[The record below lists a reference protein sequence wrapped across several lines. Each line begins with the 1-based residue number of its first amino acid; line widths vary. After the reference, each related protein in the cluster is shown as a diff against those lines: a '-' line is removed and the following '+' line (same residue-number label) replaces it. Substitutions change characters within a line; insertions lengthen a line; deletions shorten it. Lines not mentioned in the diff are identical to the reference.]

1 MMTADV
7 TRANGPPR
15 NERTPPT
22 AAVAPPS
29 SPTLSFGWL
38 LRAAAGSAAAAGIMG
53 VIVAPGVRGN
63 ASEALVV
70 AAERMSAS
78 LSCFLY
84 VLLVPLVMLG
94 GVALLRTRQTAI
106 APRVALIGGGAAVI
120 VMSLPGVREG
130 VPPSLAVLIASAAVV
145 ACLAGAYCAART
157 PHTRAVAG
165 ILVVLAFASM
175 TRLGAWELATR
186 AGDTANMQTFALS
199 RNLATAAVL
208 FEATGQLLA
217 VTWLGTRGRWSGQLA
232 SLAALG
238 AAYVLTWG
246 VARGVHSGAA
256 PWQAVLHTALADA
269 PGVPPP
275 YGLDALATFLVPASL
290 LLALVAA
297 ALPQQVVAIVA
308 AIALALVSRGA
319 FDAPLRALCAV
330 AAAQWAAL
338 AAVDGRAMWA
348 ALIEDRNRRLKAEA
362 PLGAGAPNDKP
373 GSENTASEGPFG
385 AGAPNDKPG
394 SEDAEASDSPPRT

>member
-1 MMTADV
+1 MTTADV

-15 NERTPPT
+15 NARTPPS
-22 AAVAPPS
+22 AAIAPPT
-29 SPTLSFGWL
+29 SPALSYGWL
-38 LRAAAGSAAAAGIMG
+38 LRAAAASAVAAGVMG

-63 ASEALVV
+63 ASEGLVV
-70 AAERMSAS
+70 AAERLSAA

-94 GVALLRTRQTAI
+94 GVALLRARETAI

-120 VMSLPGVREG
+120 AMSLPGLRDR
-130 VPPSLAVLIASAAVV
+130 VPPPLAVLIASAAAI
-145 ACLAGAYCAART
+145 ACLAGAYCAARP
-157 PHTRAVAG
+157 PHTRALAG
-165 ILVVLAFASM
+165 ILVALAFAALA
-175 TRLGAWELATR
+175 RLGAWELATR
-186 AGDTANMQTFALS
+186 AGDTANMQTFAMS

-232 SLAALG
+232 SSAALV
-238 AAYVLTWG
+238 AAFVLTWG

-269 PGVPPP
+269 PGVPSP

-297 ALPQQVVAIVA
+297 ALRQQVVAIVA
-308 AIALALVSRGA
+308 AIALGLVSRGA

-338 AAVDGRAMWA
+338 ASADGRAMWT
-348 ALIEDRNRRLKAEA
+348 ALIEDRNRRLADED
-362 PLGAGAPNDKP
+362 GA
-373 GSENTASEGPFG
+373 
-385 AGAPNDKPG
+385 AGKRA
-394 SEDAEASDSPPRT
+394 